1 MGCFLF
7 CSEQSSLGVEF
18 LNSLF
23 NYTLLNGPF
32 AIHFYDR
39 KSPCEPFKYITVE
52 GDADEYFL

>member
-7 CSEQSSLGVEF
+7 LLITVLLGRRI

-39 KSPCEPFKYITVE
+39 KSSCEPFKYITVE